1 MFASKFFENLQIEDD
16 KIYWMGL
23 ALQKEVGWV
32 ALSYHYFGIIPDRL
46 YINLVFK
53 RKNNKSK
60 CLDQYSVKLNNEWKE
75 NPLKLFKE
83 FWGDYDDS
91 I

>member
-23 ALQKEVGWV
+23 ALQKEVGWIV
-32 ALSYHYFGIIPDRL
+32 LSFHYFGIVPDVNYRHL
-46 YINLVFK
+46 IYK
-53 RKNNKSK
+53 RKNCKTD
-60 CLDQYSVKLNNEWKE
+60 CLDTYSVKLNDEWKE

-83 FWGDYDDS
+83 FWG
-91 I
+91 